1 LEQANIAKSDPAF
14 LTNSGNG
21 CRKTEGQAMRS
32 YPTIGD
38 ILEARERIKPHIRHT
53 PLLRA
58 EKMEGAVCC
67 QLYLKPEML
76 QITGAFKIRGALNKM
91 LSLPRDAIA
100 NGVIASSSGN
110 HAQGLSYAARMLGV
124 KVVLVLPVTT
134 PKIKIAN
141 TQALGAEV
149 ILFDG
154 DTAARWKRVYEI
166 AAENN
171 YATVHGFEDPLVM
184 AGQGTIGCEILE
196 DLEDVDAVIVPLGG
210 GGLISGIAT
219 AIKET
224 KPSVRVIGAE
234 PALTPKYYQSR
245 INGERTPLPLKNTI
259 ADGLRIS
266 VPGQNPYPIIEKYVD
281 EIVLV
286 EDEYIIAGMRAL
298 AKDAKLIAEPAAS
311 IGIGALLAGSIK
323 VRSGEKVSVVLSGGN
338 WDPCD
343 LAEIYAGAK

>member
-1 LEQANIAKSDPAF
+1 MFDH
-14 LTNSGNG
+14 
-21 CRKTEGQAMRS
+21 
-32 YPTIGD
+32 PTIHD
-38 ILEARERIKPHIRHT
+38 IRDAQERLKPYIRHT

-58 EKMEGAVCC
+58 EKIETDFCC
-67 QLYLKPEML
+67 QIYLKPEML
-76 QITGAFKIRGALNKM
+76 QITGAFKIRGALNKS
-91 LSLPRDAIA
+91 LSLTKDEISNGIIA
-100 NGVIASSSGN
+100 TSSGN
-110 HAQGLSYAARMLGV
+110 HAQGLAYAAKMLGV
-124 KVVLVLPVTT
+124 KSILVLPVTT

-141 TQALGAEV
+141 TKALGAEI

-166 AAENN
+166 AEECN
-171 YATVHGFEDPLVM
+171 YAVVHAFEDPLVM

-196 DLEDVDAVIVPLGG
+196 DLEEVDTVIVPMGG

-224 KPSVRVIGAE
+224 APSVRVIGAE
-234 PALTPKYYQSR
+234 PALTPKYFYSR
-245 INGERTPLPLKNTI
+245 KNKERTSLPLKNTI

-286 EDEYIIAGMRAL
+286 EDEHIVAGMRML

-311 IGIGALLAGSIK
+311 IGIGALLAGNIK
-323 VRSGEKVSVVLSGGN
+323 VKPHEKVCVVLSGGN
-338 WDPCD
+338 WDLGD
-343 LAEIYAGAK
+343 LAEIYKLTE

>member
-1 LEQANIAKSDPAF
+1 MTQRN
-14 LTNSGNG
+14 
-21 CRKTEGQAMRS
+21 
-32 YPTIGD
+32 YPTLQD
-38 ILEARERIKPHIRHT
+38 IHEAQARLKPHIRHT

-58 EKMEGAVCC
+58 EKIEKTVGC
-67 QLYLKPEML
+67 QVYLKPEML
-76 QITGAFKIRGALNKM
+76 QITGAFKIRGALNKS
-91 LSLPRDAIA
+91 LSLSPEAIA
-100 NGVIASSSGN
+100 NGIIATSSGN
-110 HAQGLSYAARMLGV
+110 HAQGLAYAARMLGV
-124 KVVLVLPVTT
+124 KALLVLPVTT

-166 AAENN
+166 AAENH
-171 YATVHGFEDPLVM
+171 YAVIHAFEDPLVM

-196 DLEDVDAVIVPLGG
+196 DLEDVDTVIIPMGG

-224 KPSVRVIGAE
+224 KPSVRVVGAE
-234 PALTPKYYQSR
+234 PALTPKYFHSR
-245 INGERTPLPLKNTI
+245 INKERTSLPLKDTI

-286 EDEYIIAGMRAL
+286 DDEHIIAGMRAL
-298 AKDAKLIAEPAAS
+298 AKDAKLIAEPAAA
-311 IGIGALLAGSIK
+311 IGIGLLLAGSLK
-323 VRSGEKVSVVLSGGN
+323 VRPDEKVCVVLTGGN
-338 WDPCD
+338 WDLDD
-343 LAEIYAGAK
+343 LADVYRQTA

>member
-1 LEQANIAKSDPAF
+1 MSSLSKIVIKRGKSISTMFDH
-14 LTNSGNG
+14 
-21 CRKTEGQAMRS
+21 
-32 YPTIGD
+32 PTIHD
-38 ILEARERIKPHIRHT
+38 IRDAQERLKPFIRHT

-58 EKMEGAVCC
+58 EKIETAFGYQV
-67 QLYLKPEML
+67 YLKPEML
-76 QITGAFKIRGALNKM
+76 QITGAFKIRGALNKS
-91 LSLPRDAIA
+91 LSLTKDEIA
-100 NGVIASSSGN
+100 NGIIATSSGN
-110 HAQGLSYAARMLGV
+110 HAQGLAYAARMLGV
-124 KVVLVLPVTT
+124 KSILVLPVTT

-141 TQALGAEV
+141 TKALGAEV

-166 AAENN
+166 AEECN
-171 YATVHGFEDPLVM
+171 YAVVHAFEDPLVM

-196 DLEDVDAVIVPLGG
+196 DLEEVDTVIVPMGG

-224 KPSVRVIGAE
+224 APSVRVIGAE
-234 PALTPKYYQSR
+234 PALTPKYFYSR
-245 INGERTPLPLKNTI
+245 KNKERTSLPLKNTI

-286 EDEYIIAGMRAL
+286 EDELIVAGMRML

-311 IGIGALLAGSIK
+311 IGIGALLGGNIQFK
-323 VRSGEKVSVVLSGGN
+323 PHEKVCVVLTGGN
-338 WDPCD
+338 WDLGD
-343 LAEIYAGAK
+343 LSQIYKFTE

>member
-1 LEQANIAKSDPAF
+1 VRD
-14 LTNSGNG
+14 
-21 CRKTEGQAMRS
+21 
-32 YPTIGD
+32 YPTIQD
-38 ILEARERIKPHIRHT
+38 IREAQERLKPHIKHT

-58 EKMEGAVCC
+58 EKIEKVVGC
-67 QLYLKPEML
+67 QLYLKPETL
-76 QITGAFKIRGALNKM
+76 QITGAFKIRGALNKA
-91 LSLPRDAIA
+91 LSLSREEIA
-100 NGVIASSSGN
+100 NGIIATSSGN
-110 HAQGLSYAARMLGV
+110 HAQGLAYAARMLGV
-124 KVVLVLPVTT
+124 KALLVLPVTT
-134 PKIKIAN
+134 PKIKIEN
-141 TQALGAEV
+141 TKALGAEV

-166 AAENN
+166 AEENK
-171 YATVHGFEDPLVM
+171 YAVVHAFEDPLVM

-196 DLEDVDAVIVPLGG
+196 DLDNVDTVIIPMGG

-224 KPSVRVIGAE
+224 NPSVRVIGAE
-234 PALTPKYYQSR
+234 PALTPKYFHSR
-245 INGERTPLPLKNTI
+245 INKKRTTLPLLDTI

-286 EDEYIIAGMRAL
+286 EDEHIIAGMRAL

-323 VRSGEKVSVVLSGGN
+323 VRADEKVCVVLTGGN
-338 WDPCD
+338 WDLCD
-343 LAEIYAGAK
+343 LAKIYQAVE

>member
-1 LEQANIAKSDPAF
+1 
-14 LTNSGNG
+14 
-21 CRKTEGQAMRS
+21 MRS
-32 YPTIGD
+32 YPTIQD
-38 ILEARERIKPHIRHT
+38 IREAQERLKPHIRRT

-58 EKMEGAVCC
+58 EIIERAVGC
-67 QLYLKPEML
+67 QLYLKPETL
-76 QITGAFKIRGALNKM
+76 QITGSFKIRGALNKS
-91 LSLPRDAIA
+91 LSLPREEIA
-100 NGVIASSSGN
+100 NGIIATSSGN
-110 HAQGLSYAARMLGV
+110 HAQGLAYAARMLGV
-124 KVVLVLPVTT
+124 KAILVVPVTT
-134 PKIKIAN
+134 PRIKIAN

-166 AAENN
+166 AEENK
-171 YATVHGFEDPLVM
+171 YAVVHAFEDPLVM

-196 DLEDVDAVIVPLGG
+196 DLEDVDTVIIPMGG

-224 KPSVRVIGAE
+224 RPSVRVVGAE
-234 PALTPKYYQSR
+234 PALTPKYYHSR
-245 INGERTPLPLKNTI
+245 INKQRTSFPLKNTI

-286 EDEYIIAGMRAL
+286 EDEHIVAGMRAL

-311 IGIGALLAGSIK
+311 IGIGALLAGAIK
-323 VRSGEKVSVVLSGGN
+323 VRPDEKVCAVLTGGN
-338 WDPCD
+338 WDLCD
-343 LAEIYAGAK
+343 LAEIYKLAE